1 MKNKINFGVS
11 TTRIGALQIHNFRIR
26 TNSPRLQSSIQEYIT
41 RLNKYSVDHH
51 TTVLDK
57 GFVMYDFT
65 STKRDRFDQMLENLA
80 KIRLTEKVNK
90 LNDKFGEVNVKLA
103 MWEASRIQRKL
114 ERDADMYVAQI
125 AEI

>member
-1 MKNKINFGVS
+1 
-11 TTRIGALQIHNFRIR
+11 
-26 TNSPRLQSSIQEYIT
+26 
-41 RLNKYSVDHH
+41 
-51 TTVLDK
+51 
-57 GFVMYDFT
+57 MYDFT